1 MPENNVSYFS
11 LLLLLLLPTISIISI
26 IIIII
31 ISDNNIVKTFS
42 HWSQSVKQIGVSTQ

>member
-11 LLLLLLLPTISIISI
+11 HLLLLLPTISIITI

>member
-11 LLLLLLLPTISIISI
+11 LLLLLLPTISIITII